1 MTARRLDE
9 SSSLVGLS
17 AAGENAWSEFRRQ
30 VEWAEDFAL
39 IFLFSASRGPVEI
52 FRERLDDLLRTRVS
66 RLWQLP
72 PLEPADCVDSVME
85 LVHQPPQELP
95 VLKATLWL
103 DLSGRGEMWDEAR
116 NALLTRLN
124 EHRELLRRQ
133 LHQPV
138 VLIFPGGWRA
148 QVRDLAPD
156 LWAVRAYSLDLDE
169 TGSVQLQG
177 TSELS
182 NDSKDTLP
190 SHLPA
195 EQLRAA
201 VAQLREWQ
209 RLRETAVI
217 DRNLLITGWRAFDA
231 AMVLKNVHFS
241 EQIAKETLDIA
252 HKLRVHLGDLPQPLR
267 DIAVSLDKVGQASR
281 DLGQL
286 EEARDAFRESLGL
299 RRQLRTRLGDLPEI
313 LRDISVS
320 LDNVGQ
326 VSRDLGQ
333 LEEARDTFRESL
345 GLRHQLRTQ
354 LGDLPEILR
363 DISVSLDNVG
373 QVSRDLGQLEEARD
387 TFRESLGLRRQL
399 RTKVGDTPQTLR
411 DLSIALDN
419 VGTVARDL
427 GRLEEARAA
436 FAECVIIRQRLAT
449 TFPGNEDFRN
459 LLNAAQKRLDEVALT
474 PSSTTQ

>member
-9 SSSLVGLS
+9 NTVLAGLS
-17 AAGENAWSEFRRQ
+17 PAGENTWNEFRRQ
-30 VEWAEDFAL
+30 VEWAESFAL

-52 FRERLDDLLRTRVS
+52 FRERLDSHLRARVS
-66 RLWQLP
+66 RLWRLP
-72 PLEPADCVDSVME
+72 PLEPVSCVDTVME
-85 LVHQPPQELP
+85 LVRRPPEELLM
-95 VLKATLWL
+95 LKATLWL
-103 DLSGRGEMWDEAR
+103 DLSGRGDAWDRAR
-116 NALLTRLN
+116 TALLTRLN

-169 TGSVQLQG
+169 TGAVKLQG
-177 TSELS
+177 ASELS
-182 NDSKDTLP
+182 NDSKDTIP
-190 SHLPA
+190 SHFPA

-201 VAQLREWQ
+201 EAQLREWQ
-209 RLRETAVI
+209 RLRETAAI

-231 AMVLKNVHFS
+231 AMALKNVHFS

-252 HKLRVHLGDLPQPLR
+252 HLLRERLGDLPQPLR
-267 DIAVSLDKVGQASR
+267 DTSVSLDKVGQASR
-281 DLGQL
+281 DLGHL
-286 EEARDAFRESLGL
+286 EEARVAFRKSLDL
-299 RRQLRTRLGDLPEI
+299 RLQLRTQLGDLPEI

-333 LEEARDTFRESL
+333 LKEAQDAFRESL
-345 GLRHQLRTQ
+345 GLRRQLRTQ

-373 QVSRDLGQLEEARD
+373 QVSRDLGQLEVARD
-387 TFRESLGLRRQL
+387 AFRESLGLRRQL
-399 RTKVGDTPQTLR
+399 RTQVGDTPQTLR

-419 VGTVARDL
+419 VAGASRALGLWENARDALWESLDLARQIRTQL
-427 GRLEEARAA
+427 G
-436 FAECVIIRQRLAT
+436 
-449 TFPGNEDFRN
+449 
-459 LLNAAQKRLDEVALT
+459 
-474 PSSTTQ
+474 